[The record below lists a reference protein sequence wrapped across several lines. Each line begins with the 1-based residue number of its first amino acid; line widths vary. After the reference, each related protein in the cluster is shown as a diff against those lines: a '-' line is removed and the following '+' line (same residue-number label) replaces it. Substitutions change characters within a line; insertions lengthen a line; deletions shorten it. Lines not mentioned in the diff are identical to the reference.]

1 MKFLR
6 EDTENQV
13 DKIVVYKITN
23 GLEVYYFHFLFNQIL
38 VTWSKWVHKH
48 FPQLAE
54 KSLRSTWDFQI
65 FMTIYIPF

>member
-23 GLEVYYFHFLFNQIL
+23 GLEVYYFHFLSNQIL
-38 VTWSKWVHKH
+38 VT
-48 FPQLAE
+48 
-54 KSLRSTWDFQI
+54 
-65 FMTIYIPF
+65 